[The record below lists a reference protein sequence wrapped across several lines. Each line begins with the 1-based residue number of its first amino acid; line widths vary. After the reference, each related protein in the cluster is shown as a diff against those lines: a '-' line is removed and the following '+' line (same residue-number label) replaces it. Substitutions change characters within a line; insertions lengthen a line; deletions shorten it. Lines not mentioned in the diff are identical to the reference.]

1 MCEFQSGV
9 YEKVHI
15 FASREADGRGDGWFR
30 LIDSSGKGM
39 EVHLG
44 LDRYRRAC
52 LPLQPGETYAIK
64 KSGNVTIAQMYLS
77 DCPDQMEQGV
87 EFVDPDRGG
96 SVRLESWFDTPWR
109 EQYHFVPFINWINDP
124 NGLCWYQGYYHL
136 FYQTN
141 PFGQEWGDMYW
152 GHAVSRDLIH
162 WVSQPHVLEPQPE
175 LWRSPD
181 RKGGAFSG
189 SALVEKDGIH
199 LYLTRHE
206 GPLQDGEESR
216 EWQTQAICRDGL
228 HVEEERMLISEKPPG
243 VAHDFRDPKVEQIGE
258 ERYLVLGAC
267 LEGCPAILLYRQEKS
282 GDEEGQSESD
292 GKGRSFRMESLS
304 TDSGREPGWK
314 YLGPLVQEQTSGIR
328 TIECPD
334 FFSVDGYEVAVG
346 AWMCHY
352 DPEGRYQMTRCYIG
366 NFDGHEFHV
375 KREQWFDFGSN
386 FYAVQSFAHE
396 GRRVAIGWIS
406 DFLGEHRVEKNGA
419 YGSFALPRE
428 VHIRDGHL
436 YLTPVQEC
444 YGLLGEKLLEGG
456 NTACVGRIAIPGNS
470 YYVRMSLEGDG
481 DFSVLLAQDGEE
493 TLTLERRDGVTGFV
507 SGKKEARDVRFPAD
521 VSQVREIEI
530 FVDRRVAEVFL
541 NLGEAAGTKVF
552 YQESQDGCF
561 EARVLSGSIKAFQV
575 CRMKSIWSRQKD
587 TTESV

>member
-1 MCEFQSGV
+1 MCRFQSGI
-9 YEKVHI
+9 YEKIYI
-15 FASREADGRGDGWFR
+15 FASRAADGRGDGWFR
-30 LIDSSGKGM
+30 LSDPSGKGI

-44 LDRYRRAC
+44 LDHYRKVC
-52 LPLQPGETYAIK
+52 LPLQPGQTYQMR
-64 KSGNVTIAQMYLS
+64 KSENVTIAQMYLS
-77 DCPDQMEQGV
+77 DCPDQLERGV
-87 EFVDPDRGG
+87 EFVNPEGG
-96 SVRLESWFDTPWR
+96 GRVELGKWFDTPWR

-152 GHAVSRDLIH
+152 GHAVSKDLVH
-162 WVSQPHVLEPQPE
+162 WVCQPHVLEPQPE

-189 SALVEKDGIH
+189 CAVVEKDGIH

-216 EWQTQAICRDGL
+216 EWQTHAICRDGL
-228 HVEEERMLISEKPPG
+228 RVEKEQTVISEKPSG
-243 VAHDFRDPKVEQIGE
+243 VSHDFRDPKVEKIGKE
-258 ERYLVLGAC
+258 QYLVLGAC
-267 LEGCPAILLYRQEKS
+267 LEGVSAILLYRQGESRNEEKGQEGS
-282 GDEEGQSESD
+282 RKTKSSRREEQSEAGLS
-292 GKGRSFRMESLS
+292 ESR
-304 TDSGREPGWK
+304 DRQRNWE
-314 YLGPLVQEQTSGIR
+314 YLGPMIQEKTPGIR

-352 DPEGRYQMTRCYIG
+352 DQEGRYQMTRCYIG
-366 NFDGHEFHV
+366 SFDGTKFHV

-396 GRRVAIGWIS
+396 GRRIAIGWIS
-406 DFLGEHRVEKNGA
+406 DFLGEHRVKKNGA

-428 VHIRDGHL
+428 VHVKDGRL

-444 YGLLGEKLLEGG
+444 YGLVGETLLE
-456 NTACVGRIAIPGNS
+456 CRDRVFVERMEIPGNS

-481 DFSVLLAQDGEE
+481 DFSILLARDGAD
-493 TLTLERRDGVTGFV
+493 TLTLERKNGVTGLV
-507 SGKKEARDVRFPAD
+507 SGKKEARNVRFPAD
-521 VSQVREIEI
+521 VPQVREIEI

-541 NLGEAAGTKVF
+541 NHGEAAGTKVF
-552 YQESQDGCF
+552 YQDSRDGCF
-561 EARVLSGSIKAFQV
+561 EVRVSGGKIKVLKV
-575 CRMKSIWSRQKD
+575 CRMESIWGKGIR
-587 TTESV
+587 